1 MDGKIVC
8 DFHDDKRMRRRQM
21 QMEDGKYSVSV
32 IVPVYN
38 MKRYLGRCVDSILA
52 QSYSDLQILL
62 VDDGSTDGS
71 ALLCDQLAAREDRIR
86 AFHISHAGPGAA
98 RNRGIREAE
107 GDYVVFVD
115 SDDWIGPKMLETMLD
130 VMIRENADLVT
141 CDLKR
146 TPADRTADDDTPGG
160 RTADDSMP
168 GGRKAESGTEGS
180 SAQDSG
186 ADGPPEV
193 DIYTQEE
200 FMRVFFRIGSNEW
213 VHYPVAKLYRR
224 EFLSG
229 DLYPEGVF
237 IGEDVASTF
246 KVLMKTEKIVHIRRT
261 YYYYWENPN
270 SATARFSN
278 RDFDLLQVWDDVAK
292 TCRKERKYYSYAKL
306 NRERLNYT
314 LLMRMA
320 LAMPYDEIL
329 TKYGDQYRKLYRDLI
344 RSEKMLLRAPIPVS
358 RKITIAMMCRN
369 YRLLC
374 AGGGLYRA
382 GKKIADGIRKK

>member
-1 MDGKIVC
+1 
-8 DFHDDKRMRRRQM
+8 M
-21 QMEDGKYSVSV
+21 QTEIDAYSVSV

-38 MKRYLGRCVDSILA
+38 MKNYLGRCVDSILA
-52 QSYSDLQILL
+52 QSFGNLQILL

-71 ALLCDQLAAREDRIR
+71 ALLCDQLAEKDDRIR
-86 AFHISHAGPGAA
+86 SIHIAHAGPGAA

-107 GDYVVFVD
+107 GDFAVFVD
-115 SDDWIGPKMLETMLD
+115 SDDWISPEMLETMVS
-130 VMIRENADLVT
+130 VMIREGADLVT
-141 CDLKR
+141 CDLTR
-146 TPADRTADDDTPGG
+146 TPEDRMPDEGTGDCKAKGG
-160 RTADDSMP
+160 KS
-168 GGRKAESGTEGS
+168 TEGKATGGK
-180 SAQDSG
+180 SAGGKSTEGKAAGSNAAAGGCGDE
-186 ADGPPEV
+186 PPET

-224 EFLSG
+224 EYLSG
-229 DLYPEGVF
+229 DLYPEGVY

-246 KVLMKTEKIVHIRRT
+246 KVLMKTNRIVHIRRT
-261 YYYYWENPN
+261 YYYYYINPD
-270 SATARFSN
+270 SATAKFSE

-320 LAMPYDEIL
+320 LAVPYDEII
-329 TKYGDQYRKLYRDLI
+329 TKYGDRYRKLYEDLI
-344 RSEKMLLRAPIPVS
+344 KSEKMLLRAPIPVS

-374 AGGGLYRA
+374 AGGSLYRT
-382 GKKIADGIRKK
+382 GKKIAGGLRKK